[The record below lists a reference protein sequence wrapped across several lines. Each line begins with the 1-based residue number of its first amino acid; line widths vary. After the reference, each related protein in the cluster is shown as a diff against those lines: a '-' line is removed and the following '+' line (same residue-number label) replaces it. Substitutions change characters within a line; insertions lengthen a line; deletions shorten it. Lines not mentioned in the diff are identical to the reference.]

1 MRNFIIY
8 RSYWT
13 YKTYMSRIGKK
24 IIILPEKVSAEM
36 NDGNVLVVK
45 GEKGELKKEIHGF
58 IKVLNKDNA
67 LRIESDKSSAGNKMA
82 MWGTIRSEISNM
94 VKGVSEGY
102 EKRLEIEGVGFRA
115 QLQGNNLVL
124 NLGFSH
130 PVEFNAPEGISFKL
144 EKNSI
149 IVSGTDK
156 ALVGETASNIRRLKK
171 PEPYKGKGIR
181 YSDEIIRRKAGK
193 KATAVS

>member
-1 MRNFIIY
+1 
-8 RSYWT
+8 
-13 YKTYMSRIGKK
+13 MSRIGKK
-24 IIILPEKVSAEM
+24 IIILPEKVSAEIK
-36 NDGNVLVVK
+36 DGNILVVK
-45 GEKGELKKEIHGF
+45 GAKGELKKEIPGF
-58 IKVLNKDNA
+58 IKILNKDNA
-67 LRIESDKSSAGNKMA
+67 LKIEFDKSAPGNKTA
-82 MWGTIRSEISNM
+82 MWGTTRSEISNM

-193 KATAVS
+193 KATAAA